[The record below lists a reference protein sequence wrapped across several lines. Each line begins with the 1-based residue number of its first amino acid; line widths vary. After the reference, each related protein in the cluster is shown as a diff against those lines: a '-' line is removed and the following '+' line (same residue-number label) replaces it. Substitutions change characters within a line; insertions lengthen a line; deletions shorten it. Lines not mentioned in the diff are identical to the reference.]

1 MIASSI
7 GVTLTSSK
15 YSLLPFLKKDA
26 PLSRRSMT
34 IDSQSIDLISPF
46 IAVLT
51 MSSDFTFIIAFFGI
65 FFGAAIILA
74 IVVFG
79 VQSRNMKNKREH
91 ELAMEKIELEKERL
105 SKAIIM
111 VPCKYCGG
119 LVPQA
124 SAECPNCGAKRP
136 L

>member
-1 MIASSI
+1 MN
-7 GVTLTSSK
+7 
-15 YSLLPFLKKDA
+15 
-26 PLSRRSMT
+26 
-34 IDSQSIDLISPF
+34 IDSQSTDLIKPF
-46 IAVLT
+46 IAVFT
-51 MSSDFTFIIAFFGI
+51 MSSDFTFIII

-91 ELAMEKIELEKERL
+91 ELAMEKLELEKERL

-124 SAECPNCGAKRP
+124 SVECPNCGAKGHRP
-136 L
+136 DDSV

>member
-1 MIASSI
+1 MAIE
-7 GVTLTSSK
+7 
-15 YSLLPFLKKDA
+15 
-26 PLSRRSMT
+26 
-34 IDSQSIDLISPF
+34 IDSQFIELIKLF

-51 MSSDFTFIIAFFGI
+51 MSSELTFIIAFFGI
-65 FFGAAIILA
+65 FFTAAIILA

-79 VQSRNMKNKREH
+79 LQSRNMKSKRKH

-105 SKAIIM
+105 NKAIIM

-124 SAECPNCGAKRP
+124 STECPNCGAKRT

>member
-1 MIASSI
+1 
-7 GVTLTSSK
+7 
-15 YSLLPFLKKDA
+15 
-26 PLSRRSMT
+26 
-34 IDSQSIDLISPF
+34 
-46 IAVLT
+46 
-51 MSSDFTFIIAFFGI
+51 MSNDFTFIIAFFGI
-65 FFGAAIILA
+65 FFTAAIILA
-74 IVVFG
+74 IIVFG
-79 VQSRNMKNKREH
+79 VQSRNEKSKREH

-111 VPCKYCGG
+111 IPCTYCGG

>member
-1 MIASSI
+1 MN
-7 GVTLTSSK
+7 
-15 YSLLPFLKKDA
+15 
-26 PLSRRSMT
+26 
-34 IDSQSIDLISPF
+34 IDSQSTDLIKPF
-46 IAVLT
+46 IAVFT

-124 SAECPNCGAKRP
+124 SVECPNCGAKSH
-136 L
+136 